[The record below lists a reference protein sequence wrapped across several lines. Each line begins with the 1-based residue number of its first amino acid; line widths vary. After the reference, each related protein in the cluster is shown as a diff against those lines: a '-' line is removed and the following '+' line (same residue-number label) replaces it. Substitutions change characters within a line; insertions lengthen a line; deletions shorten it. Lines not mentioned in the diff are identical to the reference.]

1 MLERCWWPG
10 SPVISRR
17 DGWLWAAWF
26 RTVRVES
33 AWVGCQVVGIDQDS
47 QVPVGLRGSTVI
59 AFIGPAVPFPS
70 PARDYRVASM
80 SRSNAEWSEWA
91 RRRRVSFEIQPLM
104 EVRGSE
110 KLQVGFAL
118 SLYAEAPMDKA
129 PGTERRAAA
138 EALKQEL
145 LGFVQEAFPAE
156 ERAKTEL
163 EPPRTAVLRP
173 ENELKPEISL
183 TWRIFHKDEYL
194 KAVTAEDRDG
204 MTGLEKRLSERGLK
218 RGHW

>member
-1 MLERCWWPG
+1 
-10 SPVISRR
+10 
-17 DGWLWAAWF
+17 
-26 RTVRVES
+26 
-33 AWVGCQVVGIDQDS
+33 
-47 QVPVGLRGSTVI
+47 
-59 AFIGPAVPFPS
+59 
-70 PARDYRVASM
+70 M

-91 RRRRVSFEIQPLM
+91 RKRRVSFEIQPLT
-104 EVRGSE
+104 ELRGSE

-129 PGTERRAAA
+129 PGTERRAAG

-145 LGFVQEAFPAE
+145 LAFVEEAFPAAQN
-156 ERAKTEL
+156 AKTEL
-163 EPPRTAVLRP
+163 DPPRTAVLRP

-194 KAVTAEDRDG
+194 KAVTAADREG
-204 MTGLEKRLSERGLK
+204 MSGVEKRLTERGLK

>member
-1 MLERCWWPG
+1 
-10 SPVISRR
+10 
-17 DGWLWAAWF
+17 
-26 RTVRVES
+26 
-33 AWVGCQVVGIDQDS
+33 
-47 QVPVGLRGSTVI
+47 
-59 AFIGPAVPFPS
+59 
-70 PARDYRVASM
+70 M
-80 SRSNAEWSEWA
+80 SRSNAEWSDWA
-91 RRRRVSFEIQPLM
+91 RRRRVSFEIQPLTEM
-104 EVRGSE
+104 RGNE

-145 LGFVQEAFPAE
+145 LAFVQEAFPAE
-156 ERAKTEL
+156 ENAKSEL

-194 KAVTAEDRDG
+194 KAVTAEDREG
-204 MTGLEKRLSERGLK
+204 MSGLEKRLTERGLK

>member
-1 MLERCWWPG
+1 
-10 SPVISRR
+10 
-17 DGWLWAAWF
+17 
-26 RTVRVES
+26 
-33 AWVGCQVVGIDQDS
+33 
-47 QVPVGLRGSTVI
+47 
-59 AFIGPAVPFPS
+59 
-70 PARDYRVASM
+70 M
-80 SRSNAEWSEWA
+80 SRSNAEWTEWA
-91 RRRRVSFEIQPLM
+91 RKRRVSFEIQPLT
-104 EVRGSE
+104 ELRGSE

-145 LGFVQEAFPAE
+145 LEFVQDAFPSSDVA
-156 ERAKTEL
+156 RAEL

-173 ENELKPEISL
+173 ENELKPEVSF

-194 KAVTAEDRDG
+194 KAVTADDRDSLS
-204 MTGLEKRLSERGLK
+204 GLEKRLTERGLK